1 MKRILPV
8 ALLGALGLFSC
19 QSDVVNP
26 TDVNIVAEPALAF
39 PLGSVNLTMEH
50 LLAPDD
56 SLIYNDNATYKVV
69 VAQDSVF
76 GINVND
82 LISIPA
88 QSPSSS
94 AISMGTIAVDN
105 VTMSQSIGLGTIA
118 SDAGLTSINSA
129 HGSNAPFPSLNQTNI
144 GTYGSGGFGSFSSAS
159 FSSGTLS
166 LELTNN
172 WPVPVTLNVDLVNTS
187 NGNTIVSYSL
197 ANVSANGG
205 STTDTESLV
214 NKTLPNSIGFKL
226 TSLTTPGSGTS
237 LVGIDTTDNLVLDI
251 SSAGLEVYSAVTQI
265 SSQAI
270 SSDTQFVDL
279 STGGSEELREL
290 MFSTAS
296 FDFEFESTLGVDV
309 ELDLNFPG
317 SDKNGNEIDTTIL
330 ITAGNTTTGSIN
342 MNNTILDLTQDPSQ
356 NHSRLPI
363 AVSATLLGSTSMV
376 TVDSSDALNMTF
388 EMANLQFGHIKG
400 FFGTQQIT
408 IDAGAVDLAIDFL
421 DNFEGSISFAEPSIS
436 MDVTNSIGLPIELV
450 LDFASYKDGT
460 AYALN
465 GPNYV
470 LPYPTTLGNTTT
482 GTLSFDNTNS
492 SIVDVFTLP
501 KDSIVYGGEVN
512 VNHDTAT
519 FGTDNFVT
527 NTSSISGDLLME
539 MPFYFSAAG
548 LAFGDTLA
556 TDMDNANALP
566 EGATLESAKI
576 LLQTTTTLP
585 LDANVQITFYDASWN
600 EVMMKDL
607 GLMESGTPDAAGII
621 TTANV
626 LDSELA
632 LDATEALTLLN
643 AKHIVAEATMDTYN
657 AGNDPVKLRTD
668 ATLKLD
674 LGVQLQ
680 VKYEL

>member
-1 MKRILPV
+1 MKRIIPV

-105 VTMSQSIGLGTIA
+105 VTMSQSIALGAIA
-118 SDAGLTSINSA
+118 SDAGLNVINSA
-129 HGSNAPFPSLNQTNI
+129 HGSNLVFPSINETNI

-159 FSSGTLS
+159 FSNGSLS

-172 WPVPVTLNVDLVNTS
+172 WPSPVTLNVDLVNIN
-187 NGNTIVSYSL
+187 NGSTILSYTL
-197 ANVSANGG
+197 ANVAANGG
-205 STTDTESLV
+205 TATNSKSLI
-214 NKTLPNSIGFKL
+214 NKTLPNNVGFKI
-226 TSLTTPGSGTS
+226 TSLYCPQTS
-237 LVGIDTTDNLVLDI
+237 SAVLIDTSDALVLDI
-251 SSAGLEVYSAVTQI
+251 SSADLEVYSAVTQI
-265 SSQAI
+265 ASQAI

-279 STGGSEELREL
+279 STGGTEELREL

-363 AVSATLLGSTSMV
+363 AVSATLVGSTNMV
-376 TVDSSDALNMTF
+376 TVDSSDALDMTF

-408 IDAGAVDLAIDFL
+408 IDPGTVDLAIDFL

-436 MDVTNSIGLPIELV
+436 MDVTNSIGLPIELI

-460 AYALN
+460 SFALN

-470 LPYPTTLGNTTT
+470 LPYPTTLGNTAT

-492 SIVDVFTLP
+492 SIIDVFTLP

-512 VNHDTAT
+512 VNHDIAT

>member
-1 MKRILPV
+1 MKRIIPV

-26 TDVNIVAEPALAF
+26 TDINIVAEPALAF

-105 VTMSQSIGLGTIA
+105 VTMSQSIPLGTVA
-118 SDAGLTSINSA
+118 SDAGLNVINSA
-129 HGSNAPFPSLNQTNI
+129 HGSNQIFPSINETNI

-159 FSSGTLS
+159 FSNGSLS

-172 WPVPVTLNVDLVNTS
+172 WPSPVTLNVDLVNIN
-187 NGNTIVSYSL
+187 NGSTILSYTL
-197 ANVSANGG
+197 PNVAANGG
-205 STTDTESLV
+205 TATNSKSLI
-214 NKTLPNSIGFKL
+214 NKTLPNNIGFKI
-226 TSLTTPGSGTS
+226 TSLYCPATS
-237 LVGIDTTDNLVLDI
+237 SAVLIDTSDALVLDI
-251 SSAGLEVYSAVTQI
+251 SSADLEVYSAVTQI

-279 STGGSEELREL
+279 STGGTEELREL

-363 AVSATLLGSTSMV
+363 AVSATLVGSTNMV
-376 TVDSSDALNMTF
+376 TVDSSDALDMTF
-388 EMANLQFGHIKG
+388 EMTNLQFGHIKG

-408 IDAGAVDLAIDFL
+408 IDPGTVDLAIDFL
-421 DNFEGSISFAEPSIS
+421 DNFDGSISFAEPSIS

-470 LPYPTTLGNTTT
+470 LPYPTTLGNTAT

-492 SIVDVFTLP
+492 SIVDIFTLP

-539 MPFYFSAAG
+539 MPFYFTASG

-585 LDANVQITFYDASWN
+585 LDANVQIKFYDASWN

>member
-1 MKRILPV
+1 MKRIIPV
-8 ALLGALGLFSC
+8 ALLGAFGLFSC

-105 VTMSQSIGLGTIA
+105 VTMSQSITLGSIA
-118 SDAGLTSINSA
+118 SDAGLPVSNA
-129 HGSNAPFPSLNQTNI
+129 HGTNTTFPLINQSNI
-144 GTYGSGGFGSFSSAS
+144 GTYGGGGFGTFSSAS
-159 FSSGTLS
+159 FSNGTLS

-172 WPVPVTLNVDLVNTS
+172 WPSPVTLNVDLVNINT
-187 NGNTIVSYSL
+187 GATIVSYSL
-197 ANVSANGG
+197 ANVSPNGG
-205 STTDTESLV
+205 TDTDSKSLI
-214 NKTLPNSIGFKL
+214 NKTLPNNIGFKI
-226 TSLTTPGSGTS
+226 TSLYCPQTS
-237 LVGIDTTDNLVLDI
+237 SAVLIDTSDALVLDI
-251 SSAGLEVYSAVTQI
+251 SSANLEVYSAVTQI
-265 SSQAI
+265 ASQAI

-279 STGGSEELREL
+279 STGGTEELREL

-363 AVSATLLGSTSMV
+363 AVSATLVGSTNMV
-376 TVDSSDALNMTF
+376 TVDSSDALDMTF

-400 FFGTQQIT
+400 FFGSQQID
-408 IDAGAVDLAIDFL
+408 IDPGKVDLNIDFL
-421 DNFEGSISFAEPSIS
+421 DNFDGTISFAEPSIS
-436 MDVTNSIGLPIELV
+436 MDITNSIGLPIELS
-450 LDFASYKDGT
+450 LDFSSFSNGT
-460 AYALN
+460 GYSLN
-465 GPNYV
+465 GPKYV
-470 LPYPTTLGNTTT
+470 LPYPNSLGNTAT
-482 GTLSFDNTNS
+482 GTLTFDNSNS

-512 VNHDTAT
+512 VNHDVAT
-519 FGTDNFVT
+519 YGTDNFVT
-527 NTSSISGDLLME
+527 SSSSISGDLLME
-539 MPFYFSAAG
+539 MPFYFTASG
-548 LAFGDTLA
+548 LSFGDTLA

-576 LLQTTTTLP
+576 ILQTTTSLP
-585 LDANVQITFYDASWN
+585 LDANVQIKFYDASWN

-643 AKHIVAEATMDTYN
+643 AKHIIAEASMNSYN

-680 VKYEL
+680 VKYEM

>member
-1 MKRILPV
+1 MKRLLPITL
-8 ALLGALGLFSC
+8 AGALALFSC
-19 QSDVVNP
+19 QTDLVDP
-26 TDVNIVAEPALAF
+26 TDINIVAEPALAF

-105 VTMSQSIGLGTIA
+105 VTMSQSIALGAIA
-118 SDAGLTSINSA
+118 SDAGLTSITAA
-129 HGSNAPFPSLNQTNI
+129 HGSNAPFPSMNESNV
-144 GTYGSGGFGSFSSAS
+144 GTYGGSGFGSFSSAS
-159 FSSGTLS
+159 FSNGTLS

-172 WPVPVTLNVDLVNTS
+172 WPVPVSLGVDLVNTATGS
-187 NGNTIVSYSL
+187 TIVSYSL
-197 ANVSANGG
+197 SNASANGG
-205 STTDTESLV
+205 TVTDTESLV
-214 NKTLPNSIGFKL
+214 NKTLPSSIGFKI
-226 TSLTTPGSGTS
+226 TSLTSPGSGTS
-237 LVGIDTTDNLVLDI
+237 FVGIDTTDNLVLDI
-251 SSAGLEVYSAVTQI
+251 SSADLEVYTAVTQI
-265 SSQAI
+265 NSQDI
-270 SSDTQFVDL
+270 SSDTQYVDL
-279 STGGSEELREL
+279 NTGGSEELREL
-290 MFSTAS
+290 MLATAS
-296 FDFEFESTLGVDV
+296 FDYEFTSSLATDL
-309 ELDLNFPG
+309 ELNLNFPG
-317 SDKNGNEIDTTIL
+317 SDKNGTEIDTIITIS
-330 ITAGNTTTGSIN
+330 AGATTTGSIN

-400 FFGTQQIT
+400 FFGTQQIS
-408 IDAGAVDLAIDFL
+408 IDPGAVDLAIDFL

-460 AYALN
+460 AFALN

-470 LPYPTTLGNTTT
+470 LPYPTTLGNTAT
-482 GTLSFDNTNS
+482 GTLSYDNTNS

-539 MPFYFSAAG
+539 MPFYFTAAG

-585 LDANVQITFYDASWN
+585 LDANVKIKFYDASWN
-600 EVMMKDL
+600 EIMMKDL
-607 GLMESGTPDAAGII
+607 GLMESGKPDAAGII

-643 AKHIVAEATMDTYN
+643 ATHIVAEATMDTYN

>member
-1 MKRILPV
+1 MKRIIPV

-105 VTMSQSIGLGTIA
+105 VTMSQSIALGAIA
-118 SDAGLTSINSA
+118 SDAGLTSITAA
-129 HGSNAPFPSLNQTNI
+129 HGSNAPFPSMNESNI
-144 GTYGSGGFGSFSSAS
+144 GTYGGGGFGSFSSAS
-159 FSSGTLS
+159 FSNGTLS

-172 WPVPVTLNVDLVNTS
+172 WPVPVSLGVDLVNTATGS
-187 NGNTIVSYSL
+187 TIVSYSL
-197 ANVSANGG
+197 SNASANGG
-205 STTDTESLV
+205 TVTDTESLM
-214 NKTLPNSIGFKL
+214 NKTLPSSIGFKI
-226 TSLTTPGSGTS
+226 TSLTSPGSGTT

-251 SSAGLEVYSAVTQI
+251 SSADLEVYTAVTQI
-265 SSQAI
+265 NSQDIA
-270 SSDTQFVDL
+270 SDTQYVDL

-290 MFSTAS
+290 KFATAS
-296 FDFEFESTLGVDV
+296 FDYEFTSTLASDL
-309 ELDLNFPG
+309 ELNLNFPG
-317 SDKNGNEIDTTIL
+317 SDKNGNEIDTTIT
-330 ITAGNTTTGSIN
+330 ISAGATTTGSIN
-342 MNNTILDLTQDPSQ
+342 MNNTILDLTQDPAQ

-363 AVSATLLGSTSMV
+363 AVSATLLGTTSMV
-376 TVDSSDALNMTF
+376 TVDSSDALDMTF

-465 GPNYV
+465 GPDYV
-470 LPYPTTLGNTTT
+470 LPYPTTLGNTAT

-539 MPFYFSAAG
+539 MPFYFTASG

-556 TDMDNANALP
+556 TDLDNANALP

-585 LDANVQITFYDASWN
+585 LDANVQIKFYDASWN

-607 GLMESGTPDAAGII
+607 GLMESGTPDASGII

-632 LDATEALTLLN
+632 LDAVEALTLLN

>member
-1 MKRILPV
+1 MKRIFPV

-26 TDVNIVAEPALAF
+26 TDINIVAEPALAF

-105 VTMSQSIGLGTIA
+105 VTMSQSIALGAIA
-118 SDAGLTSINSA
+118 SDAGLTAISSA
-129 HGSNAPFPSLNQTNI
+129 HGSNAPFPSLNETNI

-159 FSSGTLS
+159 FSNGTLS

-205 STTDTESLV
+205 STTDIESLV
-214 NKTLPNSIGFKL
+214 NKTLPNSIGFKI
-226 TSLTTPGSGTS
+226 TSLTSPGSGTS
-237 LVGIDTTDNLVLDI
+237 FVGIDTTDNLVLDI
-251 SSAGLEVYSAVTQI
+251 SSADLEVYSAVTQI

-279 STGGSEELREL
+279 STGGTEELREL

-363 AVSATLLGSTSMV
+363 AVSATLVGSTNMV
-376 TVDSSDALNMTF
+376 TVDSSDALDMTF

-408 IDAGAVDLAIDFL
+408 IDPGAVDLAIDFL

-465 GPNYV
+465 GPDYV
-470 LPYPTTLGNTTT
+470 LPYPTTLGNTST

-501 KDSIVYGGEVN
+501 KDSIVYGGAVN

-539 MPFYFSAAG
+539 MPFYFTAAG

-566 EGATLESAKI
+566 EGDTLECDKI
-576 LLQTTTTLP
+576 ILQTTTTLP
-585 LDANVQITFYDASWN
+585 LDANVQIKFYDASWN
-600 EVMMKDL
+600 EIMMKDL
-607 GLMESGTPDAAGII
+607 GLTESGTPDAAGII

-632 LDATEALTLLN
+632 LDAAEALTLLN

>member
-1 MKRILPV
+1 MKRIFPV

-50 LLAPDD
+50 LLPPDD

-76 GINVND
+76 GIKVND

-94 AISMGTIAVDN
+94 SITMGTIAVDN
-105 VTMSQSIGLGTIA
+105 VTMSQSITLGSIA
-118 SDAGLTSINSA
+118 TDAGLA
-129 HGSNAPFPSLNQTNI
+129 VGSLHNQNYPFPSINETNM
-144 GTYGSGGFGSFSSAS
+144 GPYGGGGFGTFNSAS
-159 FSSGTLS
+159 FSNGTLS

-172 WPVPVTLNVDLVNTS
+172 WPSPVSMNVDLVNVN
-187 NGNTIVSYSL
+187 NGNTILSYVL
-197 ANVSANGG
+197 TNVSPNGG
-205 STTDTESLV
+205 TATSTKSLV
-214 NKTLPNSIGFKL
+214 NKTLPSNIGFKI
-226 TSLTTPGSGTS
+226 TSLNATGTGTVS
-237 LVGIDTTDNLVLDI
+237 VAIDTTDNLVLDI
-251 SSAGLEVYSAVTQI
+251 SSANLEVYSAVTQI
-265 SSQAI
+265 ASQAI

-279 STGGSEELREL
+279 STGGNEELREL
-290 MFSTAS
+290 MFNTAS

-330 ITAGNTTTGSIN
+330 ITSGNITTGSIN

-363 AVSATLLGSTSMV
+363 AVSATLVGSTNMV
-376 TVDSSDALNMTF
+376 IVDSSDALDMTF

-400 FFGTQQIT
+400 FFGSQQID
-408 IDAGAVDLAIDFL
+408 IDPGKVDLNIDFL
-421 DNFEGSISFAEPSIS
+421 DNFNGAISFAAPSIS
-436 MDVTNSIGLPIELV
+436 MDVTNSIGLPIELS
-450 LDFASYKDGT
+450 LDFSSFSNGT
-460 AYALN
+460 GYSLN
-465 GPNYV
+465 GPKYV
-470 LPYPTTLGNTTT
+470 LPFPSTLGNTAT
-482 GTLSFDNTNS
+482 GTLTFDNSNS

-512 VNHDTAT
+512 VNHDVAT
-519 FGTDNFVT
+519 YGTDNFVSSS
-527 NTSSISGDLLME
+527 SSITGDLLME
-539 MPFYFSAAG
+539 MPFYFTASG

-585 LDANVQITFYDASWN
+585 LDANVQIKFYDASWN

>member
-1 MKRILPV
+1 MKRIIPV

-50 LLAPDD
+50 LLATDD

-105 VTMSQSIGLGTIA
+105 VTMSQSIALGAIA
-118 SDAGLTSINSA
+118 NDAGLTAISSA
-129 HGSNAPFPSLNQTNI
+129 HGSNAPFPSLNETNI

-214 NKTLPNSIGFKL
+214 NKTLPNSIGFKI

-237 LVGIDTTDNLVLDI
+237 LVGIDTTDILVLDI

-279 STGGSEELREL
+279 STGGTEELREL

-363 AVSATLLGSTSMV
+363 AVSATLVGSTNMV
-376 TVDSSDALNMTF
+376 TVDSSDALDMTF
-388 EMANLQFGHIKG
+388 EMVNLQFGHIKG

-408 IDAGAVDLAIDFL
+408 IDPGTVDLAIDFL

-450 LDFASYKDGT
+450 LDFATFKDGT

-465 GPNYV
+465 GPDYV
-470 LPYPTTLGNTTT
+470 LPYPTTLGNTAT
-482 GTLSFDNTNS
+482 GTLSYNNTNS

-539 MPFYFSAAG
+539 MPFYFTASG

-556 TDMDNANALP
+556 TDLDNANALP

-576 LLQTTTTLP
+576 LLRTTTTLP
-585 LDANVQITFYDASWN
+585 LDANVQIKFYDASWN

-632 LDATEALTLLN
+632 LDAAEALTLLN

-674 LGVQLQ
+674 LGIQLQ

>member
-1 MKRILPV
+1 MKRIFPV

-50 LLAPDD
+50 LLPPDD

-76 GINVND
+76 GIKVND

-94 AISMGTIAVDN
+94 SITMGTIAVDN
-105 VTMSQSIGLGTIA
+105 VTMSQSITLGSIA
-118 SDAGLTSINSA
+118 TDAGLA
-129 HGSNAPFPSLNQTNI
+129 VGSLHNQNYPFPSINETNM
-144 GTYGSGGFGSFSSAS
+144 GPYGGGGFGTFNSAS
-159 FSSGTLS
+159 FSNGTLS

-172 WPVPVTLNVDLVNTS
+172 WPSPVSMNVDLVNVN
-187 NGNTIVSYSL
+187 NGNTILSYVL
-197 ANVSANGG
+197 TNVSPNGG
-205 STTDTESLV
+205 TATSTKSLV
-214 NKTLPNSIGFKL
+214 NKTLPSNIGFKI
-226 TSLTTPGSGTS
+226 TSLNATGTGTVS
-237 LVGIDTTDNLVLDI
+237 VAIDTTDNLVLDI
-251 SSAGLEVYSAVTQI
+251 SSANLEVYSAVTQI
-265 SSQAI
+265 ASQAI

-279 STGGSEELREL
+279 STGGNEELREL
-290 MFSTAS
+290 MFNTAS

-330 ITAGNTTTGSIN
+330 ITSGNITTGSIN

-363 AVSATLLGSTSMV
+363 AVSATLVGSTNMV
-376 TVDSSDALNMTF
+376 IVDSSDALDMTF

-400 FFGTQQIT
+400 FFGSQQID
-408 IDAGAVDLAIDFL
+408 IDPGKVDLNIDFL
-421 DNFEGSISFAEPSIS
+421 DNFNGAISFAAPSIS
-436 MDVTNSIGLPIELV
+436 MDVTNSIGLPIELS
-450 LDFASYKDGT
+450 LDFSSFSNGT
-460 AYALN
+460 GYSLN
-465 GPNYV
+465 GPKYV
-470 LPYPTTLGNTTT
+470 LPFPSTLGNTAT
-482 GTLSFDNTNS
+482 GTLTFDNSNS

-512 VNHDTAT
+512 VNHDVAT
-519 FGTDNFVT
+519 YGTDNFVSSS
-527 NTSSISGDLLME
+527 SSITGDLLME
-539 MPFYFSAAG
+539 MPFYFTASG

-556 TDMDNANALP
+556 TDMDNVNALP

-585 LDANVQITFYDASWN
+585 LDANVQIKFYDASWN